1 MPDRHNTIFALL
13 CERCGLSTDEAARY
27 LEADSASIRAW
38 SSGERPCAD
47 AVIAQLRLL
56 YRQISAT
63 AEQAMRHFVNFSQGQ
78 GAPAEVEISLAASD
92 AAAQRLGLP
101 CIGAHRAVLGMVAA
115 RAHGTRFTVVA
126 EDVASPPEALPSDV

>member
-1 MPDRHNTIFALL
+1 MTDRSLTVFALL

-27 LEADSASIRAW
+27 LETDHATIADW
-38 SSGERPCAD
+38 SSGAQACSD
-47 AVIAQLRLL
+47 NVIAQLRLL

-78 GAPAEVEISLAASD
+78 GSPAEVEISLAADD

-101 CIGAHRAVLGMVAA
+101 CIGAHRAVLGMVVA
-115 RAHGTRFTVVA
+115 RAHGTHFVLAR
-126 EDVASPPEALPSDV
+126 EGQQISPH